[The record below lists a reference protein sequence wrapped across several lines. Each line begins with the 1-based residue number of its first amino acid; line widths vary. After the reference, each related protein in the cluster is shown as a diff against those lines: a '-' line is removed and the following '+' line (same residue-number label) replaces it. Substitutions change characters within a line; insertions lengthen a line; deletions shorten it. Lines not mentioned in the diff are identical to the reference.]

1 MRTGTP
7 LTHYDLASL
16 ASECAR
22 PDLMWAAPSA
32 GEATGR
38 HARRA
43 LHPARHPRAVRGAW
57 LLTLTAGLG
66 LLATL
71 MLLW

>member
-1 MRTGTP
+1 MSTGTP

-22 PDLMWAAPSA
+22 PDLMWSAPS
-32 GEATGR
+32 TGKTP
-38 HARRA
+38 ARRTQRA
-43 LHPARHPRAVRGAW
+43 LQPARRPPAVRGAW